1 MRCYE
6 PAKSILGELCPYSG
20 AFAKSSRKLLP
31 ARKNKQ
37 AEKNIIAG
45 SKIRI
50 EYRSD
55 SMPKVGSK

>member
-37 AEKNIIAG
+37 AEKKTSSLGA
-45 SKIRI
+45 KL
-50 EYRSD
+50 E
-55 SMPKVGSK
+55 